1 MRLLYGVQATGNG
14 HISRA
19 RAMATHLKHHGIQ
32 VDFVFSG
39 RARDALFDMDCFG
52 NFAWCRG
59 LTFVSHAGKINYWQ
73 SAFSNNLRQLWQDQQ
88 QLKTQHYDLVLTDF
102 EPVTAWAARRQGTP
116 CIALGHQ
123 YAFLHAIP
131 KQHDSLLSR
140 QIFRFFAPAE
150 QQLGLHW
157 HHFGARGAIAPPILD
172 LPASAY
178 NTEVVANKVLVYL
191 PFEDPK
197 QVHQLLK
204 PLTGYQFVIFA
215 PGLSREDDGHLHFY
229 PPCHQGFKQAL
240 ASADAVLSNAGFE
253 LISEALQLKKKILVK
268 PLQGQMEQASNALA
282 LEQLQL
288 AHHGQTLTTELIG
301 DWLAGPRAVQQVWY
315 PDVAEVLCQQL
326 VAIAGRADTVG
337 QTGPVGQNGHQAEKH
352 FDLTALWQQSRFLR
366 PDLLPKGQ

>member
-19 RAMATHLKHHGIQ
+19 RAMATQLKRHGVK

-73 SAFSNNLRQLWQDQQ
+73 SAFSNSLRQLWQDQQ

-301 DWLAGPRAVQQVWY
+301 DWLAGPRALQQVWY

-326 VAIAGRADTVG
+326 VAIAGRADNLG